1 MLVAE
6 ATLAEELG
14 VLLVAE
20 ALGQACQRRVGDIV
34 FQGVGHGV
42 VARLVLGEPPQRYV
56 PAAGVRVYVAAHEVV
71 LARRGG
77 RLAEG
82 LISRVDVEA
91 AQALEPRVSDDG
103 YGRVALHGPRL
114 AAEQLP
120 ARHPAPLAIHVY
132 HRAHH
137 VNLAVGVEQG
147 LELVQVAVSVPK
159 RVDGVARAIG
169 VANAVALHRGIL
181 AVHVLQD
188 ARLELGVVERG
199 VEHALLRLGAAL
211 DGNLAQGLLPFL
223 VGQARH
229 VVERLAALLHVEVL
243 PRVLD

>member
-56 PAAGVRVYVAAHEVV
+56 PMAGVRVYVAAHEVV

-77 RLAEG
+77 RLAEC

-159 RVDGVARAIG
+159 RVDGVA
-169 VANAVALHRGIL
+169 LHRGVL

-188 ARLELGVVERG
+188 ARLELCVVERG
-199 VEHALLRLGAAL
+199 VEHALLRLSAAL